1 VFKKIVV
8 GTDGSRNAEEAI
20 RVAAE
25 LAAVA
30 SATLHVV
37 AAYRPLAESELRA
50 IARELPDEFRD
61 LVYRE
66 RGADIQLASARRIV
80 EIAGIDAEFVD
91 VVGDAAEVLL
101 DAVDETGADLLVV
114 GSRGEGRAGR
124 LLHGSVST
132 KVLHH
137 APCTTLVVKD
147 GEQDG

>member
-1 VFKKIVV
+1 MFKKIVV
-8 GTDGSRNAEEAI
+8 GTDGSQNAEEAI

-25 LAAVA
+25 IAAGA
-30 SATLHVV
+30 GATLHVV
-37 AAYRPLAESELRA
+37 AAYRPVGEAELRA
-50 IARELPDEFRD
+50 IARELPDEFRE
-61 LVYRE
+61 LVYQE
-66 RGADIQLASARRIV
+66 RGADSQLGSARRIV
-80 EIAGIDAEFVD
+80 EIAGVDAEYVD

-147 GEQDG
+147 SEHSG